1 MKKIFGL
8 IKYHFLV
15 LLREPITMF
24 LSVSLP
30 FVLLFLQ
37 QTGMRET
44 LADGTSV
51 MDLAIP
57 TFIIM
62 AVMTLCILD
71 LGYSHAYARQTKFLR
86 RLRMTPMTT
95 TNYILSGIVARLVV
109 LTIFVIT
116 LFIVSHIAF
125 DVSLVG
131 RNWLLITSILL
142 LVFAMF
148 YFIGMFFA
156 NIMPTGKAS
165 QSICNAAYFTLL
177 FLGGI
182 FVSIEAMPA
191 VARPIAENLPTA
203 RAIELLNA
211 TWNGTD
217 ILVGNHLLIVSVIT
231 ILFAIAS
238 IKFFKYE

>member
-1 MKKIFGL
+1 MRKIAGL

-15 LLREPITMF
+15 LLREPITVF
-24 LSVSLP
+24 LSVALP

-37 QTGMRET
+37 QSQMGQT
-44 LADGTSV
+44 LADGTTM

-62 AVMTLCILD
+62 TIMTLCVLD

-95 TNYILSGIVARLVV
+95 TNYILSGVVGRLVV

-116 LFIVSHIAF
+116 LITVSVLSF
-125 DVSLVG
+125 GVSLAD
-131 RNWLLITSILL
+131 RNWLLIIGILL
-142 LVFAMF
+142 LVFALF

-156 NIMPTGKAS
+156 NIMKTGKAS
-165 QSICNAAYFTLL
+165 QSVCNAAYFTLL

-182 FVSIEAMPA
+182 FVSIESMPA

-203 RAIELLNA
+203 RAIELLSSA
-211 TWNGTD
+211 WSGTD
-217 ILVGNHLLIVSVIT
+217 ILVGNHLLIVSIIT
-231 ILFAIAS
+231 VLFAAAS